1 MSRTMNQGTIPA
13 RVDPIKCVDQ
23 NTHIEGELAL
33 SKLDRL
39 GDYLTER
46 NGDIHVSLTFGRDEQ
61 KIATLQGQC
70 EAKVKMLCQRCLT
83 PVEVDISTEFSLG
96 IVFSDEQ
103 ASHLPKQYEPVV
115 SDGESLALPQLLEDE
130 LILSLP
136 MFAYH
141 DKCDAHEH
149 SVEQVS
155 SQDETVVEKKEN
167 PFSVLA
173 QLKKS

>member
-13 RVDPIKCVDQ
+13 RVDPIKCVEQ
-23 NTHIEGELAL
+23 NTHIEGVLAV

-46 NGDIHVSLTFGRDEQ
+46 SGEVQVSMTFGRDEQ

-70 EAKVKMLCQRCLT
+70 DTRVKMLCQRCLK
-83 PVEVDISTEFSLG
+83 PVEVEVSSEFSLG

-103 ASHLPKQYEPVV
+103 ASHLPKQYDPIVT
-115 SDGESLALPQLLEDE
+115 DGESLALPQLLEDE

-141 DKCDAHEH
+141 DHCEEHEH
-149 SVEQVS
+149 TSESVS
-155 SQDETVVEKKEN
+155 SQDEAVVEKKEN